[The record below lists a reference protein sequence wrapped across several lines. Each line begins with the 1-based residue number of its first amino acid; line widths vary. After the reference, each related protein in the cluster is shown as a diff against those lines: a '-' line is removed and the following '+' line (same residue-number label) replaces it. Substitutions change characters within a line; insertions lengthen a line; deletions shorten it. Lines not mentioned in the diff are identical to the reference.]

1 MKLPS
6 SIKLGHFT
14 IKIKAV
20 VADIAA
26 AGNEEG
32 SFHSNIKTIYIDKSI
47 IEKGGADLACV
58 LLHELMHCSYYK
70 NNFNINSSEED
81 LVNGCSN
88 DLTELF
94 TRTKLL
100 TILSKILK
108 GKL

>member
-6 SIKLGHFT
+6 FIKLGHFT

-20 VADIAA
+20 DADIAA

-81 LVNGCSN
+81 LVNGFSN

-108 GKL
+108 GKV